1 MYEEITLK
9 NFEERLKEHDWK
21 HEYSDD
27 FSKWVRGNQEYTRL
41 IRFASQ
47 SKEHEKL
54 FNKYR
59 DERLNNKP
67 EQESN
72 NTDTAE

>member
-1 MYEEITLK
+1 MENNTLEE
-9 NFEERLKEHDWK
+9 FEQRLKEHDWRY
-21 HEYSDD
+21 EYSDD
-27 FSKWVRGNQEYTRL
+27 FGKWVRGDQEYKRL

-47 SKEHEKL
+47 SKEHQEL

-72 NTDTAE
+72 NTDTAK